1 MISDN
6 CVLGARS
13 FDRWGWK
20 DWLMWKRSW
29 AYAQKNETKA
39 FLVPLPPP
47 FHSLHPQTPCLSW
60 FSRRV
65 KGPSLPQSLSVIP
78 IDSEL
83 PSEEVE
89 PVITQRNDK
98 RWFPRRRWWSVSA
111 LSHPFSAIPQG
122 KGSIHSVVS
131 LPVCI
136 RSFASYPFL
145 GEKKESILGRG
156 LKGRRKIKKK

>member
-29 AYAQKNETKA
+29 AYAQKKRDKSL
-39 FLVPLPPP
+39 FGPPP
-47 FHSLHPQTPCLSW
+47 PSFSLPSPQTPCLSW

-89 PVITQRNDK
+89 PVITQKNDK
-98 RWFPRRRWWSVSA
+98 RWFPRRCWWSVSA

-145 GEKKESILGRG
+145 G
-156 LKGRRKIKKK
+156 KKKSRYWEGGWKGEEK